1 MPKTTVS
8 GGTSLF
14 LDPARVIARR
24 VELGLLQKEVAKR
37 AGISPQMMADIENG
51 RRRGL
56 PPTRAAIAKA
66 LRVPLKD
73 LLDEDDAA

>member
-1 MPKTTVS
+1 MN
-8 GGTSLF
+8 GLY
-14 LDPARVIARR
+14 LDPERVVRRR

-37 AGISPQMMADIENG
+37 AGISPQMMADIEGG

-73 LLDEDDAA
+73 LLTEEDAA